1 MKNILKRISLIV
13 VCLLLVLSCTACGD
27 SNNLVSP
34 KVYNPDHANK
44 PSDSFVAAENDK
56 YQLKW
61 DKENKR
67 ILLYDK
73 INNKTYCSTP
83 EEVMDPA
90 YAADGKV
97 VNPKL
102 NTSLIVEYVHTE
114 DFTTKTASAYVAS
127 LNKST
132 YELEKIDNG
141 FKIVYHF
148 DNIGIS
154 IPVSYTLLE
163 DGMKM
168 SVNPMEICETPEEY
182 VYRITFAP
190 FFVST
195 PIIAEDSYLFYPS
208 GSGAIINANNSDEIS
223 TYISEDVYSEDGIV
237 NRYANIIASNTE
249 YIRMPIFGAKNGNS
263 GVLGIISEGAE
274 NAVLEGDIGNYNIGY
289 SGIYPTFY
297 VRGANQASKVL
308 NGLQYSNHYADTI
321 MSVCYYPLENE
332 EADYVGMAKRYRK
345 FLLEEKGM
353 TDKEDKASASI
364 SFVGG
369 TSLETSFLGM
379 PTTEIFATTTV
390 KQAQSILT
398 DLSSSLKLP
407 IVADLFGF
415 GSSGIDYGKPAGDLK
430 LAKKIG
436 SDKDVKELADK
447 CKELGIDLYFDYDL
461 LHFSS
466 NGQGLTITRGGSAKG
481 PGLVYSRWRGFTLGN
496 SAADGHTY
504 LVARDELI
512 NLGNKTIKD
521 AKSMDVS
528 GVSYRKITSKAY
540 SDYADNRTIAKANM
554 STDVTTILNNATA
567 EGLKVL
573 ANQANDY
580 AAVASDAVID
590 APISSSHSYIFDY
603 DVPVYQIVFKGYVS
617 MYGAAI
623 NMATQRDLTLLRAIE
638 GGSGIKYTLTNNFSN
653 KLLNSKY
660 QIFNTLMYTD
670 NKEEIVNNVNANAD
684 YYTAVADAHIDDH
697 ICITNDVRK
706 IVYDNGVSVYVN
718 YSEDDYMTD
727 MGIVPAGSYIY
738 GKEVNQ

>member
-27 SNNLVSP
+27 SNSLVSP
-34 KVYNPDHANK
+34 KVFNPDHANK
-44 PSDSFVAAENDK
+44 TADSFVAAENDT
-56 YQLKW
+56 YQLQW
-61 DKENKR
+61 DSENKR
-67 ILLYDK
+67 ILLYNK
-73 INNKTYCSTP
+73 ITGKTHSSTP

-97 VNPKL
+97 VHPKL

-127 LNKST
+127 LNKKS
-132 YELEKIDNG
+132 YEIEKIDNG
-141 FKIVYHF
+141 FKLTYHF
-148 DNIGIS
+148 DNIGITV
-154 IPVSYTLLE
+154 PVSYTLLE

-168 SVNPMEICETPEEY
+168 SVNPMEISETPEEY
-182 VYRITFAP
+182 VYRLTFAP

-195 PIIAEDSYLFYPS
+195 PIVADDSYLFYPS

-237 NRYANIIASNTE
+237 NRYSNVIASNVE
-249 YIRMPIFGAKNGNS
+249 YIRMPIFGAKNGNN
-263 GVLGIISEGAE
+263 GMLGIISEGAE
-274 NAVLEGDIGNYNIGY
+274 NAVLEGDIGNQNIGY
-289 SGIYPTFY
+289 SALYPTFY

-321 MSVCYYPLENE
+321 MSVCYYPLEDE
-332 EADYVGMAKRYRK
+332 DADYVGMAKRYRK

-415 GSSGIDYGKPAGDLK
+415 GSSGIDYGKPAGNLK
-430 LAKKIG
+430 IAKSIG
-436 SDKDVKELADK
+436 SDKDVKALSAK

-461 LHFSS
+461 MHFSS

-481 PGLVYSRWRGFTLGN
+481 PGLIYSRWYSYTLGN
-496 SAADGHTY
+496 SGGDGFTY

-512 NLGNKTIKD
+512 NLAAKTVKD
-521 AKSMDVS
+521 AKSMDLS

-540 SDYADNRTIAKANM
+540 SDYANNKYIAKANM
-554 STDVTTILNNATA
+554 SADVTTLLNNAA
-567 EGLKVL
+567 NEGMKVL

-580 AAVASDAVID
+580 AAIASDAIID
-590 APISSSHSYIFDY
+590 VPISSSKSYIFDY
-603 DVPVYQIVFKGYVS
+603 DVPVYQIVFKGYVT

-623 NMATQRDLTLLRAIE
+623 NMATQRDLTLLRAVE

-660 QIFNTLMYTD
+660 QIFNTLLYTD
-670 NKEEIVNNVNANAD
+670 NKDEIVTNVNANAD
-684 YYTAVADAHIDDH
+684 YYTAIADAHIDDH

-706 IVYDNGVSVYVN
+706 IVYDNGVVVYVN
-718 YSEDDYMTD
+718 YGESDYMTD
-727 MGIVPAGSYIY
+727 MGVVPAGSYIY
-738 GKEVNQ
+738 GKGVNQ

>member
-13 VCLLLVLSCTACGD
+13 LCLLLVLSCTACGD

-34 KVYNPDHANK
+34 KVFDPDHANS
-44 PSDSFVAAENDK
+44 PANSFVAAENDT

-67 ILLYDK
+67 ILLYNK
-73 INNKTYCSTP
+73 INGKTYCNTP

-90 YAADGKV
+90 YTEGGNV
-97 VNPKL
+97 VHPKL

-114 DFTTKTASAYVAS
+114 DYTTKTASAYVAS

-132 YELEKIDNG
+132 YEIVKIDNG

-148 DNIGIS
+148 DNIGITV
-154 IPVSYTLLE
+154 PVSYTLLK
-163 DGMKM
+163 DGIKM

-182 VYRITFAP
+182 VYRLTFAP

-195 PIIAEDSYLFYPS
+195 PIVADDSYLFYPS
-208 GSGAIINANNSDEIS
+208 GSGAIIDANNSDEIS

-237 NRYANIIASNTE
+237 NRYSNVIASNTE

-263 GVLGIISEGAE
+263 GMLGIISEGAE
-274 NAVLEGDIGNYNIGY
+274 NAMMEGDIGNFNIGY
-289 SGIYPTFY
+289 SAIYPTFY

-321 MSVCYYPLENE
+321 MSVCYYPLEGE
-332 EADYVGMAKRYRK
+332 DADYVGMAKRYRK

-353 TDKEDKASASI
+353 TDKEDKASTSI

-390 KQAQSILT
+390 KEAQSLLT

-415 GSSGIDYGKPAGDLK
+415 GSSGLDVGKPAGNLK
-430 LAKKIG
+430 IAKSIG
-436 SDKDVKELADK
+436 SDKDVKKLAEK

-461 LHFSS
+461 LHF
-466 NGQGLTITRGGSAKG
+466 NTDGQGLTITRGGSAKG
-481 PGLVYSRWRGFTLGN
+481 PGLIYSRWGSHTLGN
-496 SAADGHTY
+496 SYTSQKMY

-521 AKSMDVS
+521 AKSMDVP

-540 SDYADNRTIAKANM
+540 SDYAENRTIAKANM
-554 STDVTTILNNATA
+554 AADVTTILNTATK

-580 AAVASDAVID
+580 AAVASDAIID
-590 APISSSHSYIFDY
+590 APISSSQSYIFDY

-653 KLLNSKY
+653 KLLNSEY
-660 QIFNTLMYTD
+660 QIFNTLLYTD
-670 NKEEIVNNVNANAD
+670 NKEEIINNVNANAD
-684 YYTAVADAHIDDH
+684 YYNAIAEAHIDDH
-697 ICITNDVRK
+697 ICITNEVRK
-706 IVYDNGVSVYVN
+706 IVYDNGVAVYVN
-718 YSEDDYMTD
+718 YGETDYMTD